1 MPSDITEAITPGAKA
16 LPNVGHELNLE
27 SICKLSSFRNAM
39 LSNFRTLVD
48 IDSHSPNPEETH

>member
-39 LSNFRTLVD
+39 LSNLGY
-48 IDSHSPNPEETH
+48 

>member
-1 MPSDITEAITPGAKA
+1 MPSDITEAITSGAKA

-27 SICKLSSFRNAM
+27 SICKLSSFRNAV
-39 LSNFRTLVD
+39 LSNFRRLAH